1 MWALARTTRMSRPV
15 AEVTST
21 DDERETPVRRP
32 RRATSAQAP
41 AQRYRIVR
49 RCAAGKPN
57 Q

>member
-49 RCAAGKPN
+49 GCAEGKPN